1 MKLLNKNILFVL
13 GGTSEPTKGGVS
25 RVCDNLTKPFSVE
38 GASVY
43 IISSDN
49 SYIGNYK
56 DSWIFPSPKVTDIAN
71 SNFLLNLQNQYKFNY
86 VIIEDPQ
93 EAWVISAVECLKG
106 RTFLIGHLHNSPFGL
121 YSYVSRLKPQF
132 LADSKIIR
140 NLVFYK
146 KRKAVKN
153 HYKKVSNLLDK
164 LVLLSDRYESELYKL
179 AEFRPEQV
187 IAIPNPFP
195 QIDYKDHKKNNTIL
209 FVGRIANPQKRVF
222 ALLDIWKRLAPQL
235 PDWDM
240 KIVGEG
246 PQLKE
251 CKAKAQKMRLERIS
265 FEGHQ
270 VPDKY
275 YNDSKLFV
283 MTSLYEGF
291 PMTLVEAM
299 QYKCVPIAFDS
310 FAALSEILDEGNC
323 GLLVPSFSEKLFT
336 SAVMRL
342 ALDND
347 KLSEMASNCR
357 NKSIQYAPSLIA
369 DKWISLFND
378 SEILVMR

>member
-13 GGTSEPTKGGVS
+13 GGTSDPTKGGVS
-25 RVCDNLTKPFSVE
+25 RVCDNLAQPFSAE

-56 DSWIFPSPKVTDIAN
+56 ESWIFPAPKIIN
-71 SNFLLNLQNQYKFNY
+71 SENSHFLLNLQNQYDFNF
-86 VIIEDPQ
+86 VIVEDPQ

-140 NLVFYK
+140 KLIFNK
-146 KRKAVKN
+146 KSKAVKS
-153 HYKKVSNLLDK
+153 HYQKASKLLDRI
-164 LVLLSDRYESELYKL
+164 VLLSDRYGSELNKL
-179 AEFRPEQV
+179 AEFRTEQV
-187 IAIPNPFP
+187 IGIPNPFP
-195 QIDYKDHKKNNTIL
+195 KIDYVEHKKDNTIL

-222 ALLDIWKRLAPQL
+222 ALLNIWKRIAPQL
-235 PDWDM
+235 PDWNM

-246 PQLKE
+246 PQLNE
-251 CKAKAQKMRLERIS
+251 CKKKALKMKLERIS

-270 VPDKY
+270 IPDKY
-275 YNDSKLFV
+275 YNESKILV

-299 QYKCVPIAFDS
+299 QYYCVPIAFDS
-310 FAALSEILDEGNC
+310 FAALSEILDEGKC
-323 GLLVPSFSEKLFT
+323 GMLVPAFSEKQFVN
-336 SAVMRL
+336 AVMRL
-342 ALDND
+342 ALDD
-347 KLSEMASNCR
+347 YKLSIMASNCR
-357 NKSIQYAPSLIA
+357 NKSLQYTPSVIA
-369 DKWISLFND
+369 EKWTSLFND
-378 SEILVMR
+378 LER